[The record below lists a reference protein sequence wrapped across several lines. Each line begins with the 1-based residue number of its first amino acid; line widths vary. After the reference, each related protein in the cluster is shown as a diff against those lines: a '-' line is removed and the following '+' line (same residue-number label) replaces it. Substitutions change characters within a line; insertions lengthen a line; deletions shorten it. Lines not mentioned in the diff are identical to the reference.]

1 MIDESQ
7 MTLARD
13 WTGQTSFVHW
23 FASEKIFDCRA
34 VWDGGDTREFWTRSG
49 RAVPAP
55 AWFKRGLPK
64 VKIDG
69 GIYAGR
75 AGFQIASNATRLGGH
90 WFDDGHL
97 EFVAFDFPELAA
109 TWNKRIVEAAKALK
123 KSACARAIE
132 FERITDPAHLVKFML
147 RIRAAGGEG
156 GCFRHPEVTSYE
168 TGRSENLLR
177 WKLTEN

>member
-13 WTGQTSFVHW
+13 WIGQSSLINW
-23 FASEKIFDCRA
+23 FASEKIFDCR
-34 VWDGGDTREFWTRSG
+34 VMWDGSDFWTRSG
-49 RAVPAP
+49 RIVPAP
-55 AWFKRGLPK
+55 KWFKRGLPR
-64 VKIDG
+64 VRIDG

-75 AGFQIASNATRLGGH
+75 TGFQIASNAVRLGGK

-109 TWNKRIVEAAKALK
+109 TWDKRIIEAAKALK

-132 FERITDPAHLVKFML
+132 FERIGDPQHLVRFML

-156 GCFRHPEVTSYE
+156 DCFRNPDCDRYE
-168 TGRSENLLR
+168 TGRTENLLR
-177 WKLTEN
+177 WKFDNQN